1 VSPAEALVA
10 AIRGLDRADPT
21 LVAIDGRSA
30 AGKSTLA
37 SRVADMTDVSVIDGD
52 DFYAGGTDDEW
63 DAMSPGE
70 KAAHC
75 IDWQRQRSVL
85 EALARGE
92 AARWHPYDWDAND
105 GRLVETPTMCPP
117 APVVILEGVYSAR
130 PELADLF
137 HLRVLYDAPV
147 EVRHRRWVE
156 REGAGYLDDWARRWS
171 EAEEWYFAR
180 VMPPTAFDLVLA
192 AE

>member
-1 VSPAEALVA
+1 VSA
-10 AIRGLDRADPT
+10 ART
-21 LVAIDGRSA
+21 LVEAVGRLQVDEPILIAIDGHSA

-37 SRVADMTDVSVIDGD
+37 AEVARPLEAAVIDGD
-52 DFYAGGTDDEW
+52 EFYAGGTAEQW
-63 DAMSPGE
+63 DAMTPAE

-75 IDWQRQRSVL
+75 VDWRKQRPVL

-92 AARWHPYDWDAND
+92 EARWHAYDWETGD
-105 GRLVETPTMCPP
+105 GRLLEQPTICPK

-137 HLRVLYDAPV
+137 RLRVLYDAPPGL
-147 EVRHRRWVE
+147 RHLRWVN
-156 REGAGYLDDWARRWS
+156 REGQGYYDNWARRWS
-171 EAEEWYFAR
+171 EAEDWYFGH
-180 VMPPTAFDLVLA
+180 VMTRDRFDLVLP